1 MNQKYQYE
9 STDSNEERIR
19 KEKRE
24 LLHERKQWIDPVL
37 SEERFESFP
46 KQSAAIGDIQKVR
59 LCVVKRG
66 QSYGCNRIYPANGY
80 AGDLCSL
87 ANMKTF
93 TTHTLQTAYVL
104 GFLVIEEMPN
114 GELEKIEYTDLIE
127 WFENQR

>member
-1 MNQKYQYE
+1 MSKRYQINTPIHP
-9 STDSNEERIR
+9 TDDNGDR
-19 KEKRE
+19 
-24 LLHERKQWIDPVL
+24 LWIDKQT
-37 SEERFESFP
+37 FETFP
-46 KQSAAIGDIQKVR
+46 KQSAVIGDVQKVR
-59 LCVVKRG
+59 LCIGKRG
-66 QSYGCNRIYPANGY
+66 QSYGCNRIYPVNSY
-80 AGDLCSL
+80 ADDLCSL